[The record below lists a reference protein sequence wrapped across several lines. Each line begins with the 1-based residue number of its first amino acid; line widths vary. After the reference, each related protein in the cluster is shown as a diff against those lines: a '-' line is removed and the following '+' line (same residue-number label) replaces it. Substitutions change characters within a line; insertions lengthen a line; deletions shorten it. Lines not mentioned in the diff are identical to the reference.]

1 MSLLVSIEGI
11 WAIAEADTMLEEELA
26 LEFFRKS
33 VIVSFMAA
41 FWSPYAPMSL
51 KLYFKSSN
59 SLQMYLKAKLIFFG
73 IEQIFELWFFAH
85 RSFGV
90 GWFIERSRH
99 NLVEVIFFWDA
110 LFFLVKI
117 KDDLFSRF
125 FAIFLCNAC

>member
-51 KLYFKSSN
+51 KLYFKS
-59 SLQMYLKAKLIFFG
+59 
-73 IEQIFELWFFAH
+73 
-85 RSFGV
+85 
-90 GWFIERSRH
+90 
-99 NLVEVIFFWDA
+99 
-110 LFFLVKI
+110 
-117 KDDLFSRF
+117 
-125 FAIFLCNAC
+125 